1 MCACFVIGSDISDDG
16 RTASMRFNV
25 ILLRNISSF
34 CLQSAS
40 RSYSKAYV
48 YTSTCSSAYV
58 YNGCLTWY
66 NVLLIPRITQ
76 AWNTVKS
83 ITVYAKIP
91 LYSLFVVTAFF
102 PHVHCVS
109 EKNVVSNFLR

>member
-76 AWNTVKS
+76 RGIQSSQLRFMLKSHYIPCLLSLRFFHMYTVSQKK
-83 ITVYAKIP
+83 TWCRT
-91 LYSLFVVTAFF
+91 F
-102 PHVHCVS
+102 CD
-109 EKNVVSNFLR
+109 